1 MNRDLSESDLLAVVE
16 GNLSPERVDTV
27 RAALTSDP
35 DLLRR
40 VQGMVRDRQLLMDE
54 ANSGSAPHGLIESSL
69 HAAEREALLTRNP
82 AGQGRPLRRRKVVA
96 ALSLAAALGLT
107 VGVSIFVMVGYHF
120 VWTGG
125 TAPNADFEMT
135 EHAPDAIEEELP
147 LAILVNEMAHEP
159 PRERPRLSEEA
170 AVASVPPVAPSP
182 SLQESLASIESWW
195 QEATEKI
202 GPDSQDP
209 YDADD
214 ELKWERVLNQTVQLA
229 LEGRLKMRFVAE
241 TPHELTEVL
250 GDIRT
255 LHGVVLASVAH
266 RPAHWT
272 DEGVVHTTHAKPAE
286 GETGTSRDQGGGHGD
301 PGDDDEGSPATE
313 SPTPQESNQALVHE
327 SFEVDLVMTREDPFL
342 AVRRA
347 LLDLLALARSN
358 GAIGYSIESAPAL
371 RSNTE
376 SLLAEDVFWWTR
388 PPEHWIGRILVQFR
402 VEVSE
407 SSSGRISTSTD
418 AQRPGDTSMSAPAQP

>member
-1 MNRDLSESDLLAVVE
+1 MSRDLSESDLLAVVE
-16 GNLSPERVDTV
+16 GNLSPERVEIV

-40 VQGMVRDRQLLMDE
+40 IQGMVRDRQLLMDE
-54 ANSGSAPHGLIESSL
+54 ADSGSAPHGLIESSL

-82 AGQGRPLRRRKVVA
+82 GQGRLLRSRKVVA

-125 TAPNADFEMT
+125 TVPNADFEMT
-135 EHAPDAIEEELP
+135 EHAPDAVEEELP

-170 AVASVPPVAPSP
+170 AAASVPPAAPSP
-182 SLQESLASIESWW
+182 SLQESLASIENWW

-209 YDADD
+209 FDADD
-214 ELKWERVLNQTVQLA
+214 ELQWERVLNQTVQLA
-229 LEGRLKMRFVAE
+229 LEGRLKIRFVAE
-241 TPHELTEVL
+241 TPLELAGVL

-255 LHGVVLASVAH
+255 LHGVDLAFVER

-286 GETGTSRDQGGGHGD
+286 GETGISRDQGGGHGD
-301 PGDDDEGSPATE
+301 PGDEGSPPTE
-313 SPTPQESNQALVHE
+313 SPTPQESNLAAVHE
-327 SFEVDLVMTREDPFL
+327 SFEVDLVITREDPFL

-358 GAIGYSIESAPAL
+358 GAIDYSIESAPAL

-388 PPEHWIGRILVQFR
+388 PPERWLARILVQFR
-402 VEVSE
+402 VEVIE
-407 SSSGRISTSTD
+407 SGNGRISTSTD
-418 AQRPGDTSMSAPAQP
+418 AQRPSDTSMSAPARP